1 MPFLARDSTPGAAD
15 DSQPHGEIMKGE
27 VRELATYM
35 ALGAEND
42 KVAIARIE
50 RLHDYATNVDAD
62 AMDGGMT
69 PYYRNRVVV
78 LMLHSRICLPAA
90 IAAVLGS
97 DNTNSEYP
105 AVPTT
110 LAAPHPPTKLRCVQE
125 RFRVPLRISARS
137 EH

>member
-15 DSQPHGEIMKGE
+15 DSQPHGETMNGE
-27 VRELATYM
+27 VRELTTYM

-42 KVAIARIE
+42 KVAIARI
-50 RLHDYATNVDAD
+50 DYASNVDAD
-62 AMDGGMT
+62 AMDGGMA
-69 PYYRNRVVV
+69 PYYRDRGAV
-78 LMLHSRICLPAA
+78 LMFHSRIYLPAA

-97 DNTNSEYP
+97 DNSNSEYP

-125 RFRVPLRISARS
+125 RLRVPLRISARS